1 MSMNA
6 AALASNAGGWATST
20 AAPLKARRAVKS
32 RAAARTLPQA
42 ARADAK
48 IIDGKAIA
56 ADVREEV
63 RVKVAAMKEKHG
75 KVPGKC
81 ASRHTRPTESGGG
94 AGSTPPRVHIA
105 LMKNKKQGRQLIQKP
120 PTPTIFLVNEASL
133 TRCDARMY
141 GDPQH

>member
-6 AALASNAGGWATST
+6 AALASNVGWATSA

-32 RAAARTLPQA
+32 RAAARTLPQ
-42 ARADAK
+42 ADAK

-75 KVPGKC
+75 KVPGKG
-81 ASRHTRPTESGGG
+81 ALRHTRPT
-94 AGSTPPRVHIA
+94 
-105 LMKNKKQGRQLIQKP
+105 
-120 PTPTIFLVNEASL
+120 
-133 TRCDARMY
+133 
-141 GDPQH
+141 

>member
-6 AALASNAGGWATST
+6 AALASNVGWATSA

-75 KVPGKC
+75 KVPGKG
-81 ASRHTRPTESGGG
+81 ALRHTRPT
-94 AGSTPPRVHIA
+94 
-105 LMKNKKQGRQLIQKP
+105 
-120 PTPTIFLVNEASL
+120 
-133 TRCDARMY
+133 
-141 GDPQH
+141 